1 MTVNMARIYED
12 LSVVIRR
19 SKVALMVLAALL
31 LLVLIFYWKI
41 QVLDHQKYWKM
52 AEANRIREFPL
63 SAPRGL
69 ILDRQKVIL
78 AENVP
83 SFKVSLVREAVT
95 DYDRT
100 LEGLSQLLGLS
111 QEDLRKRIDRYRL
124 LPTFE
129 PIVIKDNLKLEEVSI
144 IEARKDEFPE
154 IKLEVEPR
162 RFYPFGQTGAHLI
175 GYLQEVSVDELR
187 TQPEKRWRAG
197 EMVGK
202 AGLEKQYNDQ
212 LSGRDGKVQEMV
224 DSLGR
229 PRAEISRTEPQPGHN
244 LELTIDFD
252 LQKKAEELLLG
263 REGAIVALDPRSGDC
278 LVWASSPSY
287 DPNHFISRFSANEW
301 LAIINDPGKPLENR
315 VIRGLYSPGSTFKI
329 VMALA
334 ALNEGVITEN
344 STFFCSG
351 SIEIYNKEFACW
363 FKPGHGLLNL
373 PEAIKNSCNVYFYQ
387 LGRRLDIDTIAAYAR
402 MMGLGQKTE
411 VDLPGEKEGLV
422 PSTDWKRKFLRQ
434 AWFPGETISV
444 AIGQGPLLVTPLQ
457 MAYLTSL
464 VASRG
469 KKIRPHLVK
478 SREDQPAVSRI
489 DLPESIIE
497 KVVEGMWR
505 SVNNQGT
512 GQGAYQP
519 GFDVCGKTGSTQ
531 LISRETAER
540 LTQRGGELKKTH
552 SWFTGF
558 APRDNP
564 EIVVTVLVEFG
575 GMGGQTAA
583 PIAGQIFKAYRE
595 KYVRQTDIQRD

>member
-1 MTVNMARIYED
+1 MARIYED
-12 LSVVIRR
+12 LSLAIRR
-19 SKVALMVLAALL
+19 SKVTLAVLAALA

-83 SFKVSLVREAVT
+83 SFKVSLVREAIT

-100 LEGLSQLLGLS
+100 LRELSQLLGLS
-111 QEDLRKRIDRYRL
+111 QEVLKKRIDRFRF
-124 LPTFE
+124 LPAFE
-129 PIVIKDNLKLEEVSI
+129 PIIIKDNLKLEEASI

-154 IKLEVEPR
+154 VKLEVEPKR
-162 RFYPFGQTGAHLI
+162 SYPFGQTGAHFI

-202 AGLEKQYNDQ
+202 AGLEKQYNDY
-212 LSGRDGKVQEMV
+212 LAGKDGKIQEIV

-229 PRAEISRTEPQPGHN
+229 PRAEISRIEPLPGRN
-244 LELTIDFD
+244 LEVTIDFD
-252 LQKKAEELLLG
+252 LQRKAEELLEG

-287 DPNHFISRFSANEW
+287 DPNRFISRFSADEW
-301 LAIINDPGKPLENR
+301 LSIVNDPGKPLENR
-315 VIRGLYSPGSTFKI
+315 VIRGLYSPGSIFKI

-334 ALNEGVITEN
+334 ALKEGIITEN

-363 FKPGHGLLNL
+363 FRPGHGHLNL
-373 PEAIKNSCNVYFYQ
+373 PEAIKNSCNIYFYQ

-422 PSTDWKRKFLRQ
+422 PGSDWKRKFLRQ

-444 AIGQGPLLVTPLQ
+444 SIGQGPLLVTPLQ
-457 MAYLTSL
+457 IAYLTSI
-464 VASRG
+464 VANRG
-469 KKIRPHLVK
+469 KKVKPHLIK
-478 SREDQPAVSRI
+478 NREDQLAV
-489 DLPESIIE
+489 DHLEWPESLID
-497 KVVEGMWR
+497 KLVEGMWR
-505 SVNNQGT
+505 SVNDQGT
-512 GQGAYQP
+512 GQGAFLP

-531 LISRETAER
+531 VISRETAER
-540 LTQRGGELKKTH
+540 LTQTRGEIKKTH

-558 APRDNP
+558 APRHNP
-564 EIVVTVLVEFG
+564 VIVVTVLVEFG
-575 GMGGQTAA
+575 GRGGQTAA

>member
-1 MTVNMARIYED
+1 MDMARIYED
-12 LSVVIRR
+12 LTVAIRR
-19 SKVALMVLAALL
+19 SKVTLMVLAVLL

-63 SAPRGL
+63 EAPRGL

-78 AENVP
+78 AENAP
-83 SFKVSLVREAVT
+83 SFKVSLIREAIS
-95 DYDRT
+95 DYDQT
-100 LEGLSQLLGLS
+100 LIELSQLLGLS
-111 QEDLRKRIDRYRL
+111 QEDLRKRIDRYRF

-154 IKLEVEPR
+154 IKLEVEPK

-187 TQPEKRWRAG
+187 TQPEKQWRAG

-202 AGLEKQYNDQ
+202 SGLEKQYNDQ
-212 LSGRDGKVQEMV
+212 LAGRDGKIQEIV

-252 LQKKAEELLLG
+252 LQRKAEALLQG
-263 REGAIVALDPRSGDC
+263 REGAIVVLDPRSGDC

-287 DPNHFISRFSANEW
+287 DPNRFINRFSAEEW

-351 SIEIYNKEFACW
+351 SIKIYNKEFACW
-363 FKPGHGLLNL
+363 FKPGHGQLNL

-411 VDLPGEKEGLV
+411 IDLPGEKEGLV

-464 VASRG
+464 VANRG

-478 SREDQPAVSRI
+478 SREEPPAVSRI

-540 LTQRGGELKKTH
+540 LSQTGGELKKTH

-558 APRDNP
+558 APRHNP
-564 EIVVTVLVEFG
+564 EVVVTVLVEFG
-575 GMGGQTAA
+575 GMGGETAA
-583 PIAGQIFKAYRE
+583 PIAGKIFQAYRE
-595 KYVRQTDIQRD
+595 KYVR

>member
-1 MTVNMARIYED
+1 MARIYED
-12 LSVVIRR
+12 LTLAIRR
-19 SKVALMVLAALL
+19 SKVALVVLAVLF

-78 AENVP
+78 AENAP
-83 SFKVSLVREAVT
+83 SFKVSLVREAIT
-95 DYDRT
+95 DYYRT
-100 LEGLSQLLGLS
+100 IQELSQLLGLS
-111 QEDLRKRIDRYRL
+111 QEDLKKRINRFKF
-124 LPTFE
+124 LPNFE

-154 IKLEVEPR
+154 IKLEVEPKR
-162 RFYPFGQTGAHLI
+162 YYPFGQTGAHLI

-202 AGLEKQYNDQ
+202 AGLEKQYNDH
-212 LSGRDGKVQEMV
+212 LSGRDGKIQEMV

-229 PRAEISRTEPQPGHN
+229 TRAEISRTEPQPGRN
-244 LELTIDFD
+244 LEVTIDFD
-252 LQKKAEELLLG
+252 LQRKAEELLQG

-287 DPNHFISRFSANEW
+287 DPNRFISRFSAEEW
-301 LAIINDPGKPLENR
+301 LAIINDPRKPLENR

-334 ALNEGVITEN
+334 ALKEGVITEN

-351 SIEIYNKEFACW
+351 SIEIYNKDFACW

-373 PEAIKNSCNVYFYQ
+373 PEAIKNSCNIYFYQ
-387 LGRRLDIDTIAAYAR
+387 LGRRLDIDTIASCAR

-411 VDLPGEKEGLV
+411 IDLPGEKEGLV

-457 MAYLTSL
+457 MAYLTSI
-464 VASRG
+464 VANRG
-469 KKIRPHLVK
+469 KKVRPHLIK
-478 SREDQPAVSRI
+478 SQEDQLAVNRI

-505 SVNNQGT
+505 SVNDQGT

-519 GFDVCGKTGSTQ
+519 GFDICGKTGSTQ
-531 LISRETAER
+531 LISRETAEK
-540 LTQRGGELKKTH
+540 LIQTGGEIKKTH

-558 APRDNP
+558 APRHNP
-564 EIVVTVLVEFG
+564 VIVVTVLVEFG

-583 PIAGQIFKAYRE
+583 PIAGEIFKAYRE

>member
-1 MTVNMARIYED
+1 MARIYED
-12 LSVVIRR
+12 LTVAIRR
-19 SKVALMVLAALL
+19 SKVTLMVLAVLL

-63 SAPRGL
+63 EAPRGL

-78 AENVP
+78 AENAP
-83 SFKVSLVREAVT
+83 SFKVSLIREAIS
-95 DYDRT
+95 DYDQT
-100 LEGLSQLLGLS
+100 LIELSQLLGLS
-111 QEDLRKRIDRYRL
+111 QEDLRKRIDRYRF

-154 IKLEVEPR
+154 IKLEVEPK

-187 TQPEKRWRAG
+187 TQPEKQWRAG

-202 AGLEKQYNDQ
+202 SGLEKQYNDQ
-212 LSGRDGKVQEMV
+212 LAGRDGKIQEIV

-252 LQKKAEELLLG
+252 LQRKAEALLQG
-263 REGAIVALDPRSGDC
+263 REGAIVVLDPRSGDC

-287 DPNHFISRFSANEW
+287 DPNRFINRFSAEEW

-351 SIEIYNKEFACW
+351 SIKIYNKEFACW
-363 FKPGHGLLNL
+363 FKPGHGQLNL

-411 VDLPGEKEGLV
+411 IDLPGEKEGLV

-464 VASRG
+464 VANRG

-478 SREDQPAVSRI
+478 SREEPPAVSRI

-540 LTQRGGELKKTH
+540 LSQTGGELKKTH

-558 APRDNP
+558 APRHNP
-564 EIVVTVLVEFG
+564 EVVVTVLVEFG
-575 GMGGQTAA
+575 GMGGETAA
-583 PIAGQIFKAYRE
+583 PIAGKIFQAYRE
-595 KYVRQTDIQRD
+595 KYVR

>member
-1 MTVNMARIYED
+1 MARIYED
-12 LSVVIRR
+12 LTIAIRR

-78 AENVP
+78 AENAP
-83 SFKVSLVREAVT
+83 SFKVSLVREAVS
-95 DYDRT
+95 DYERT
-100 LEGLSQLLGLS
+100 LQELSQLLGLS
-111 QEDLRKRIDRYRL
+111 QEDLKKRIDRYRF
-124 LPTFE
+124 LPAFE

-154 IKLEVEPR
+154 IKLEVEPK
-162 RFYPFGQTGAHLI
+162 RFYPFAQTGAHLI

-202 AGLEKQYNDQ
+202 AGLEKQYNDH
-212 LSGRDGKVQEMV
+212 LAGREGKVQEMV

-229 PRAEISRTEPQPGHN
+229 PWAEISRTEPLPGRN

-252 LQKKAEELLLG
+252 LQKKAEELLQG
-263 REGAIVALDPRSGDC
+263 REGAIVVLDPRSGDC
-278 LVWASSPSY
+278 LAWASSPSY
-287 DPNHFISRFSANEW
+287 DPNRFISRFTSDEW
-301 LAIINDPGKPLENR
+301 LAIVNDPGKPLENR
-315 VIRGLYSPGSTFKI
+315 IIRGLYSPGSTFKI

-334 ALNEGVITEN
+334 ALKEGVITEN

-411 VDLPGEKEGLV
+411 IDLPGEKEGLV

-434 AWFPGETISV
+434 TWFPGETISV

-457 MAYLTSL
+457 IAYLTSL
-464 VASRG
+464 VANRG

-478 SREDQPAVSRI
+478 SPDHQDGASRI
-489 DLPESIIE
+489 YLPESIIE

-505 SVNNQGT
+505 SVNAQGT
-512 GQGAYQP
+512 GQGAFQP
-519 GFDVCGKTGSTQ
+519 GFDICGKTGSTQ
-531 LISRETAER
+531 LISRETAVK
-540 LTQRGGELKKTH
+540 LVQRGVELKKTH

-558 APRDNP
+558 APRQNP

-583 PIAGQIFKAYRE
+583 PLAGQIFKAYRE
-595 KYVRQTDIQRD
+595 KYVR